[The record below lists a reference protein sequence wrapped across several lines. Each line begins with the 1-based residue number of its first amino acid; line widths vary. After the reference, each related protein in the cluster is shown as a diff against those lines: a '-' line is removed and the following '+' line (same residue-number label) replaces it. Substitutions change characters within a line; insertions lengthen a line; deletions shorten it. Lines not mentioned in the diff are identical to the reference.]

1 MGPQPMVNKD
11 KVNNIGAS
19 QSFRTNLRKILR
31 QKKYTLAYFAEVVDM
46 DVSKIQR
53 FQDQKQNGAISLD
66 DAEKIASALGTT
78 LGYMCDNSYT
88 DYMLQKTLLLREFFT
103 TRADQWREFRSIT
116 EKKYDMEI
124 EIIEYLEEI
133 LTNVDPLNRVD

>member
-1 MGPQPMVNKD
+1 MTNKG
-11 KVNNIGAS
+11 KVSTIGAS
-19 QSFRTNLRKILR
+19 QSFRTNLRKILK

-66 DAEKIASALGTT
+66 DAEKIASALETT
-78 LGYMCDNSYT
+78 LGYMCDNTYT

-103 TRADQWREFRSIT
+103 TRADQWREFQAMT
-116 EKKYDMEI
+116 EKKHDMEI
-124 EIIEYLEEI
+124 EIVDYLEEI
-133 LTNVDPLNRVD
+133 LTNVDTLNRMD